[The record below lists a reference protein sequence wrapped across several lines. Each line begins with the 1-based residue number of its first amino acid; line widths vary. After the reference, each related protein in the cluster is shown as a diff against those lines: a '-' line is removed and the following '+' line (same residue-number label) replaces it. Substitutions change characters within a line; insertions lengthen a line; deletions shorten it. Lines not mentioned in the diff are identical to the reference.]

1 MAIPSVNLFA
11 NQPGGGLTYARGGI
25 NALANNRAL
34 RKYNEAKGEY
44 APMSLRAEAASKLA
58 YANLMAP
65 QFLAKAMQ
73 DPYFMGNLSEEQKA
87 MVKNLVYNAGT
98 GQGTG
103 NAVAQL
109 PNAPQQNQS
118 HSGSFINALK
128 NIFGIGNPQ
137 QTMPQQG
144 SNAINM
150 PPQQAQVQPQQQQPQ
165 QNTVPIQNNG
175 ESFAQV
181 QGSAVDD
188 KGRPVDNNG
197 RPIPEPTAEE
207 LQSLDDFSK
216 GNPPIKMT
224 VNTGNKAPIKPGTYA
239 KKGGEFQ
246 GKFEEEKE
254 MGKIRAKQR
263 GELDNQV
270 EQAIASE
277 APVKHLGEI
286 IKNPMFQNMRKFPWF
301 QKQQLGIKATNGSR
315 EEQKLIGDF
324 QTTAMKAVAETI
336 KSFGG
341 RILDKEVTLANDMK
355 ISPNDT
361 IGVIIGKYPSI
372 VAFNEMTKQRA
383 SIASKIM
390 KEEGASKGEA
400 LQRAD
405 KQVNG
410 EAIRDRVEKDIEGYP
425 SREDIEHTA
434 KVRNISPEEVIK
446 RLKAAGKY
454 HA

>member
-1 MAIPSVNLFA
+1 MPLPL
-11 NQPGGGLTYARGGI
+11 PGEFEDFVSGASRG
-25 NALANNRAL
+25 NALKNLMAQR
-34 RKYNEAKGEY
+34 RYNEAKANYG
-44 APMSLRAEAASKLA
+44 PQTLMAEAASKLA
-58 YANLMAP
+58 YANLMGP

-73 DPYFMGNLSEEQKA
+73 DPMFMGNMTEEQKSEIA
-87 MVKNLVYNAGT
+87 RIVHGAGT

-103 NAVAQL
+103 GNFLSLMPGQ
-109 PNAPQQNQS
+109 PQNQTNS
-118 HSGSFINALK
+118 TGFIPSAINHLK
-128 NIFGIGNPQ
+128 NLFGMGTPQPTQQGMSRNAIVNP
-137 QTMPQQG
+137 MPQRQ
-144 SNAINM
+144 AV
-150 PPQQAQVQPQQQQPQ
+150 PQQAQQS
-165 QNTVPIQNNG
+165 I
-175 ESFAQV
+175 AQV
-181 QGSAVDD
+181 GSYVDD
-188 KGRPVDNNG
+188 NGNPVDENG
-197 RPIPEPTAEE
+197 DSIPTPVTPEE
-207 LQSLDDFSK
+207 AASLQAQNDA
-216 GNPPIKMT
+216 GNPPSKPIKMT
-224 VNTGNKAPIKPGTYA
+224 VNTGNKAPIKEGAYET
-239 KKGGEFQ
+239 KGGKYQ
-246 GKFEEEKE
+246 GRFEEEKE

-263 GELDNQV
+263 SELDNQI

-301 QKQQLGIKATNGSR
+301 QKLQLGMKATNGTR

-390 KEEGASKGEA
+390 KDEGASKGEA

-405 KQVNG
+405 KQVDG
-410 EAIRDRVEKDIEGYP
+410 EAIRARVEKDIEGYP
-425 SREDIEHTA
+425 NHDDIKYTA
-434 KVRNISPEEVIK
+434 KELGITEAEVIK
-446 RLKAAGKY
+446 RLKAKGKY